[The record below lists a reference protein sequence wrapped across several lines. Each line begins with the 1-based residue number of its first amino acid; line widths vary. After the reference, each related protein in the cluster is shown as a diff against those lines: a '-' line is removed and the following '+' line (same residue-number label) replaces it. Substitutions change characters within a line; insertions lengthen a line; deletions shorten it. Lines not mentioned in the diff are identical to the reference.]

1 MIKIEEIS
9 ESTFLSIMEEGR
21 RLKSSFIICDPLSQL
36 RLYGFN
42 GEGYENR
49 ETRLGCMKYST
60 NSAFD
65 NAILDVTIHC
75 THGFACYT
83 KDLYAASKLL
93 DSNPNNNNILMEIS
107 EITDSV
113 QEVISIDVYVN
124 SELVAKIPTFK
135 FNKFKSI
142 HHMLLNNLNLVDEI
156 DITNDDEM
164 VMLLG
169 KKASEGA
176 SHLLYKHIPMYLT
189 ANLLNVNKGDR
200 IIASHTDELNPR
212 VLIQVIKKKYTI
224 NTIFKILSL

>member
-1 MIKIEEIS
+1 MNKTEQIS
-9 ESTFLSIMEEGR
+9 ENMFIAIMEEGR
-21 RLKSSFIICDPLSQL
+21 RLKSSFIVYDPLSSY

-60 NSAFD
+60 NSIFN
-65 NAILDVTIHC
+65 NAIVNSTIHC
-75 THGFACYT
+75 KYGFACYT

-93 DSNPNNNNILMEIS
+93 DSNTYNNKIVLEIN
-107 EITDSV
+107 EITESV
-113 QEVISIDVYVN
+113 QEVICIDVFVN
-124 SELVAKIPTFK
+124 EELVAKIPTFK
-135 FNKFKSI
+135 FNKFRHI
-142 HHMLLNNLNLVDEI
+142 HLNLLCNLNLIDEI
-156 DITNDDEM
+156 DITEDDEM

-176 SHLLYKHIPMYLT
+176 SHLLYNHIPMYLT

-200 IIASHTDELNPR
+200 IIASHTDEENPR

>member
-1 MIKIEEIS
+1 
-9 ESTFLSIMEEGR
+9 
-21 RLKSSFIICDPLSQL
+21 
-36 RLYGFN
+36 
-42 GEGYENR
+42 
-49 ETRLGCMKYST
+49 
-60 NSAFD
+60 
-65 NAILDVTIHC
+65 
-75 THGFACYT
+75 
-83 KDLYAASKLL
+83 
-93 DSNPNNNNILMEIS
+93 
-107 EITDSV
+107 
-113 QEVISIDVYVN
+113 
-124 SELVAKIPTFK
+124 
-135 FNKFKSI
+135 
-142 HHMLLNNLNLVDEI
+142 MLLNNLNLVDEI